1 VIADGPGVAMW
12 DWLFQFIDPLEQAAI
27 PYAIVGSIASSVYG
41 EPRATND
48 LDLVV
53 QLSLRDAERLVGAF
67 PGERF
72 YVPPVEV
79 VAAELARSHGAH
91 INVIALDSMVK
102 LDVYPLPATQS
113 GWFEKRRSLE
123 IAGRNLWFAAPEVV
137 ILHKLIFYREGGGG
151 RGGASS
157 RGRWTEDGGR
167 IDRFLSSVHRHLS
180 PVLRSPSSVLCPPST
195 GREAPTDPRP
205 PSARPA

>member
-1 VIADGPGVAMW
+1 VIADSPDVAMW

-137 ILHKLIFYREGGGG
+137 ILHKLIFYREGGGEKHLRDIAAMIETAG
-151 RGGASS
+151 PQLDRGWMRAEAA
-157 RGRWTEDGGR
+157 RLELDVPE
-167 IDRFLSSVHRHLS
+167 RFRA
-180 PVLRSPSSVLCPPST
+180 T
-195 GREAPTDPRP
+195 FAG
-205 PSARPA
+205 